1 VPWRSALVQGT
12 IDDHV
17 ATASWRLRRDG
28 AAPSGFLPAAQTRR
42 RRWRSGSICVR
53 SRSPTV
59 RPDRAPLI
67 TCIGVSDWDRL
78 ISISDYPEAG
88 GFARVLEE
96 VSAPGGPTTNT
107 AVALSRLGA
116 RVGLASAVGADE
128 HGQLVLRSL
137 ETAGIDTR
145 WITVKPGQVTT
156 LATVI
161 VSRNPRDRT
170 IFVETGAQLA
180 RGDQLDVAGLFGGDV
195 LVLDVADVTLR
206 RFLLDL
212 PAHTVPTT
220 RLLGPLTYL
229 AHKEL
234 PDAFDLALRHDVI
247 VSNEPDL
254 LDVTGTWTLSDA
266 TTAIQHRMRG
276 ENLRAAL
283 VTRAGEGCRVV
294 TETKSF
300 NIPTFGIDV
309 VDPTGAGDAF
319 VAGVA
324 WGMAQRWPWPE
335 IGRFASAVGAL
346 ACCSLGAQASLPSL
360 QEVETL
366 LASTPAEL
374 D

>member
-1 VPWRSALVQGT
+1 MTL
-12 IDDHV
+12 
-17 ATASWRLRRDG
+17 
-28 AAPSGFLPAAQTRR
+28 
-42 RRWRSGSICVR
+42 
-53 SRSPTV
+53 
-59 RPDRAPLI
+59 DRAPSI
-67 TCIGVSDWDRL
+67 VCIGVSDWDRL
-78 ISISDYPEAG
+78 IAIADYPEAG

-128 HGQLVLRSL
+128 RGQLVLRSL
-137 ETAGIDTR
+137 KAAGIDTR
-145 WITVKPGQVTT
+145 WITVKPELVTT

-161 VSRNPRDRT
+161 VSRNPLDRT

-195 LVLDVADVTLR
+195 LVLDVADVSLR

-212 PAHTVPTT
+212 PSHTVPTT

-229 AHKEL
+229 AHKSL
-234 PDAFDLALRHDVI
+234 TDAFDLALRHDVI

-266 TTAIQHRMRG
+266 TAAIQHRMRG

-283 VTRAGEGCRVV
+283 ITRAGEGCRVV
-294 TETKSF
+294 TETKSL
-300 NIPTFGIDV
+300 NIPAFSVDV

-319 VAGVA
+319 LAGVA

-335 IGRFASAVGAL
+335 VGRFANAVGAL

-360 QEVETL
+360 QDVEKL
-366 LASTPAEL
+366 LASSSAGL

>member
-1 VPWRSALVQGT
+1 MTPERVP
-12 IDDHV
+12 
-17 ATASWRLRRDG
+17 
-28 AAPSGFLPAAQTRR
+28 
-42 RRWRSGSICVR
+42 SI
-53 SRSPTV
+53 
-59 RPDRAPLI
+59 A
-67 TCIGVSDWDRL
+67 CIGVSDWDRL
-78 ISISDYPEAG
+78 MAISDYPEAG

-96 VSAPGGPTTNT
+96 VSEPGGPTTNT

-116 RVGLASAVGADE
+116 RVVLASAVGADE
-128 HGQLVLRSL
+128 RGQLIRRGL

-145 WITVKPGQVTT
+145 WITVKPEQVTT

-161 VSRNPRDRT
+161 VSRNPLDRT
-170 IFVETGAQLA
+170 IFVETGAQLV
-180 RGDQLDVAGLFGGDV
+180 RGDQLDIAGLFGGDV
-195 LVLDVADVTLR
+195 LVLDVADVSLR

-212 PAHTVPTT
+212 PTHTVPTT

-229 AHKEL
+229 AHKSL
-234 PDAFDLALRHDVI
+234 TDAFDLALRHDVI

-254 LDVTGTWTLSDA
+254 LDVTGTWTLGDA
-266 TTAIQHRMRG
+266 TAAVQHRMRG

-283 VTRAGEGCRVV
+283 ITRGGEGCRVV
-294 TETKSF
+294 TEAQSVI
-300 NIPTFGIDV
+300 IPAFKVEV

-324 WGMAQRWPWPE
+324 WGMAQRWSWPE
-335 IGRFASAVGAL
+335 VGRFANAVGAL

-366 LASTPAEL
+366 LATSPTDL

>member
-1 VPWRSALVQGT
+1 MT
-12 IDDHV
+12 
-17 ATASWRLRRDG
+17 
-28 AAPSGFLPAAQTRR
+28 
-42 RRWRSGSICVR
+42 
-53 SRSPTV
+53 
-59 RPDRAPLI
+59 PDRGPTIA
-67 TCIGVSDWDRL
+67 CIGVSDWDRL
-78 ISISDYPEAG
+78 IAISDYPEAG

-116 RVGLASAVGADE
+116 RVVLASAVGADE
-128 HGQLVLRSL
+128 RGQLIRRGL
-137 ETAGIDTR
+137 EAAGIDTR
-145 WITVKPGQVTT
+145 WITVKPEQVTT

-161 VSRNPRDRT
+161 VSRNPLDRT
-170 IFVETGAQLA
+170 IFVETGAQLV

-195 LVLDVADVTLR
+195 LVLDVADVSLR

-220 RLLGPLTYL
+220 RLLGPLRYL
-229 AHKEL
+229 AEESVL
-234 PDAFDLALRHDVI
+234 DAFDLALRHDVI

-266 TTAIQHRMRG
+266 TAAVQHRMRG

-283 VTRAGEGCRVV
+283 ITRGGEGCRVV
-294 TETKSF
+294 TETQSL
-300 NIPTFGIDV
+300 NIPAFSVEV

-335 IGRFASAVGAL
+335 VGRFANAVGAL

-360 QEVETL
+360 QEVVTL
-366 LASTPAEL
+366 LSSSPADL

>member
-1 VPWRSALVQGT
+1 MT
-12 IDDHV
+12 
-17 ATASWRLRRDG
+17 
-28 AAPSGFLPAAQTRR
+28 
-42 RRWRSGSICVR
+42 
-53 SRSPTV
+53 
-59 RPDRAPLI
+59 PDRAPSI

-78 ISISDYPEAG
+78 IVVSDYPEAG

-128 HGQLVLRSL
+128 RGQLVLRHL
-137 ETAGIDTR
+137 DAAGIDTR
-145 WITVKPGQVTT
+145 WITVKPEQVTT

-161 VSRNPRDRT
+161 VSRNPLDRT
-170 IFVETGAQLA
+170 IFVETGAQFA

-195 LVLDVADVTLR
+195 LVLDVADIALR

-229 AHKEL
+229 AHKSL
-234 PDAFDLALRHDVI
+234 TDAFDLALRHDVI

-266 TTAIQHRMRG
+266 TAALQHRMRG
-276 ENLRAAL
+276 ENLRATL

-294 TETKSF
+294 TETKSL
-300 NIPTFGIDV
+300 NIPAFSVDV

-324 WGMAQRWPWPE
+324 WGMAQRWPWPQV
-335 IGRFASAVGAL
+335 GRFANAVGAL
-346 ACCSLGAQASLPSL
+346 ACCSLGAQASLPTL
-360 QEVETL
+360 QEVVTL
-366 LASTPAEL
+366 LESVTADL

>member
-1 VPWRSALVQGT
+1 
-12 IDDHV
+12 
-17 ATASWRLRRDG
+17 
-28 AAPSGFLPAAQTRR
+28 
-42 RRWRSGSICVR
+42 
-53 SRSPTV
+53 V
-59 RPDRAPLI
+59 RPDRAPRI
-67 TCIGVSDWDRL
+67 ACIGVSDWDRL
-78 ISISDYPEAG
+78 IAISDYPEAG

-116 RVGLASAVGADE
+116 QVGLASAVGADE
-128 HGQLVLRSL
+128 RGQLVVRSL
-137 ETAGIDTR
+137 ETAGIDTG
-145 WITVKPGQVTT
+145 WITVKPGQATT

-161 VSRNPRDRT
+161 VSRNPLERT
-170 IFVETGAQLA
+170 IFVETGAQLV

-195 LVLDVADVTLR
+195 LVLDVADVSLR

-247 VSNEPDL
+247 VSDEADL

-266 TTAIQHRMRG
+266 TAAIQHRMRG

-324 WGMAQRWPWPE
+324 WGMAQHWPWPE
-335 IGRFASAVGAL
+335 VGRFASAVGAL

-360 QEVETL
+360 QEVEVL
-366 LASTPAEL
+366 LESSPAEL